1 MIDGKEYS
9 SDLIIFPDK
18 VQDGWWR
25 KEGHC
30 LNVEDLQDVFNV
42 EPKWDV
48 LVVGTGFFGLMRVS
62 DEVKEVLKSKKIN
75 LLAQRTK
82 KACDTF
88 NELLR
93 SEQRVVAT
101 FHLTC

>member
-25 KEGHC
+25 KEGHF
-30 LNVEDLQDVFNV
+30 LNFKDLQAVFNV
-42 EPKWDV
+42 KPKWDV
-48 LVVGTGFFGLMRVS
+48 LVVGTGFFGLMRIS
-62 DEVKEVLKSKKIN
+62 DEVKEVLKSKKIK
-75 LLAQRTK
+75 LVAQRTK

-93 SEQRVVAT
+93 SERRVVAA